1 MIYSKKSIYQNDLG
15 VDVSI
20 LKLVYLYPRQ
30 KVSECAN
37 DLKDIFNFNY
47 VSSDSSSHRGPH
59 L

>member
-1 MIYSKKSIYQNDLG
+1 MIYSKKTFYQNDVV

-20 LKLVYLYPRQ
+20 LKPVYLYPRQ
-30 KVSECAN
+30 KVSECTN

-47 VSSDSSSHRGPH
+47 LKSNSSSHRGPH